1 MVSLND
7 DLMIPFLT
15 VLILVLFHLYLLL
28 LLVVMNEAMRQFV
41 SHGVFE

>member
-7 DLMIPFLT
+7 DQMIPFLT
-15 VLILVLFHLYLLL
+15 VLILVLLLVYLLFL
-28 LLVVMNEAMRQFV
+28 LLVMNEAMRQFV

>member
-15 VLILVLFHLYLLL
+15 VLILVLLLVYLLL
-28 LLVVMNEAMRQFV
+28 LLLVMNEAMRQFV